1 MSADKPY
8 RLAVIGAE
16 PAGFA
21 AAAVAALSG
30 ARVVVLPAGWE
41 DTLPSYASRPA
52 IPPDIWRRLALHRSG
67 LVERSAPACVSLRA
81 DGKST
86 YSYKSLTDTRDALE
100 RASAED
106 AAALPDF
113 LAEMAR
119 VRQVAG
125 VMANGADPEAL
136 ADPAVAAAAR
146 VLVRPYRE
154 AVARYFEASETQS
167 HLAARTLYQ
176 NAAAPGAYGSAG
188 AFAEALDPDAW
199 PARDEDGFSA
209 ADALRKV
216 AQDAGAE
223 ISEARIARIE
233 MARDGL
239 RIHLADGETLRA
251 KSILA
256 ASERSAHVAGV
267 AAAGRSRAG
276 RDPGTTEAF
285 VRLRLAQPAS
295 APDIDMDDGSLFCVC
310 DSIGEVQRAFDQA
323 KDGAWPDKPPMF
335 FELSPDRKE
344 IYARAPIA
352 PGRFFVDGKP
362 RGWSEQD
369 RQAFA
374 TRVVRRLSERL
385 EGIDR
390 TLRRTEVR
398 VMEGP
403 LDEDGAPLPVVTSP
417 DVHVAGG
424 AHGDVR
430 AAVRLVDRLLGSGAG
445 EA

>member
-1 MSADKPY
+1 MSAEKPY

-30 ARVVVLPAGWE
+30 ARVLVLPAGWE
-41 DTLPSYASRPA
+41 ENRPGYASRPA

-67 LVERSAPACVSLRA
+67 LVEHAAPACVSLRS

-86 YSYKSLTDTRDALE
+86 YSYKSLAETRDALE
-100 RASAED
+100 RASEAD

-119 VRQVAG
+119 VRRVAS
-125 VMANGADPEAL
+125 VMTNGADADAL
-136 ADPAVAAAAR
+136 ADPACAAAAR

-154 AVARYFEASETQS
+154 TIARHFEAAETQS
-167 HLAARTLYQ
+167 HFAARTLFQ

-188 AFAEALDPDAW
+188 AFAEALDPDGW
-199 PARDEDGFSA
+199 PTRDDDGFSA
-209 ADALRKV
+209 ADALKKV
-216 AQDAGAE
+216 ASDAGAE
-223 ISEARIARIE
+223 VSEGRLGHIE
-233 MARDGL
+233 IARDGFRIQL
-239 RIHLADGETLRA
+239 RDGETIRA
-251 KSILA
+251 RSILA
-256 ASERSAHVAGV
+256 ASERSANVAGV
-267 AAAGRSRAG
+267 AAAGRARNG

-285 VRLRLAQPAS
+285 VRLRLSQPVA
-295 APDIDMDDGSLFCVC
+295 APDIDMDEGSLFSIC
-310 DSIGEVQRAFDQA
+310 DSVGEVQRAFDQA
-323 KDGAWPDKPPMF
+323 KDGAWPDKPPIF

-344 IYARAPIA
+344 IYARAPVA
-352 PGRFFVDGKP
+352 PGRFFVDGNP

-374 TRVVRRLSERL
+374 TRVVRRMSERL

-417 DVHVAGG
+417 DIHVAGG

-430 AAVRLVDRLLGSGAG
+430 AAVRIVDRLLGSGAG
-445 EA
+445 EP